1 MINIIRNHKL
11 YYILAL
17 VVGMTVMF
25 FGCEGPE
32 GPAGEDGDDGA
43 TGPAGPAGIAGPAGP
58 DMLDDCKL
66 CHNNTT
72 NILAAKTQWAASVHA
87 TGGHSYYGSITSCA
101 PCHTS
106 QGFLEVVSTGDD
118 ATVAAIPDPAQP
130 NCRTCHKIHDAY
142 DVTDWAL
149 TTTAAVVPLFD
160 ENASID
166 IGDGNLCA
174 NCHQARPAVIPAW
187 DATVLDSTSLG
198 RLGPHHGPQSNILAG
213 ISGWEVKPTG
223 FMAYDNSAHTSL
235 DDGCITCHMADAYGA
250 YAGGHTM
257 KIRYK
262 RSSDAPADD
271 PRFYDEGCETCHTT
285 VDGEDKADAFAI
297 EVQALLDAL
306 ETDLV
311 ALGAL
316 IWDTEDEEFTQVT
329 GKFNDIVVGAVWNY
343 VLVLEDKSMGA
354 HNPKYVEAL
363 LTNAKL
369 ALDAL

>member
-1 MINIIRNHKL
+1 VINFTRNPKL
-11 YYILAL
+11 YFIPAL
-17 VVGMTVMF
+17 IVGLTIMF
-25 FGCEGPE
+25 FGCEGP
-32 GPAGEDGDDGA
+32 AGADGTAGDAGTAGTDGL
-43 TGPAGPAGIAGPAGP
+43 AGVDGVDANET
-58 DMLDDCKL
+58 CKV
-66 CHNNTT
+66 CHNSSDTIT
-72 NILAAKTQWAASVHA
+72 AKVAQYNASLHA
-87 TGGHSYYGSITSCA
+87 TGGHAYYGSMTSCA

-130 NCRTCHKIHDAY
+130 NCRTCHKVHNAY
-142 DVTDWAL
+142 DITDWAL
-149 TTTAAVVPLFD
+149 TTTTAVVPLID
-160 ENASID
+160 ATASID

-174 NCHQARPAVIPAW
+174 RCHQARPADVPAW

-198 RLGPHHGPQSNILAG
+198 HFGPHYGPQSNLLAG

-235 DDGCITCHMADAYGA
+235 VDGCITCHMADAYGA

-262 RSSDAPADD
+262 RSSDAPEDD